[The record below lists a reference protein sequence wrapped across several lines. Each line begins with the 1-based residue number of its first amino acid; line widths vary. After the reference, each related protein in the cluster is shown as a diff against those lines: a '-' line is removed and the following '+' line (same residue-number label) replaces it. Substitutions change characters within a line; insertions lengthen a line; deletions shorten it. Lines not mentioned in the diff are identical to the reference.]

1 MLVWQVERPGG
12 LPEQPYGAGEANQ
25 ARDRQFE

>member
-1 MLVWQVERPGG
+1 MVWQVERPGG